1 MDHLPP
7 LATLPEAARELGV
20 PVGSLRR
27 EAERLGFLV
36 RVGRSLRIARADYQ
50 GIITACRESARA
62 PASSSGATAAGISAT
77 PAGCSLARAHETAER
92 LKRLSRATSRSA
104 GGQLVPLKRDP

>member
-27 EAERLGFLV
+27 EAERLGLLIRMGRAI
-36 RVGRSLRIARADYQ
+36 RVARADF
-50 GIITACRESARA
+50 GELIEGCRENPRA
-62 PASSSGATAAGISAT
+62 PASSSGATADSTCAMALS
-77 PAGCSLARAHETAER
+77 SSQRAREIAER
-92 LKRLSRATSRSA
+92 LKRSSRATSRSA
-104 GGQLVPLKRDP
+104 GGQLVRLTRDP